1 MLPHHGQFL
10 EPPFRLWRSG
20 TAVQRISYFACAIER
35 TAIRPKDMALE
46 KAVPVM

>member
-1 MLPHHGQFL
+1 MLPHHVLFR
-10 EPPFRLWRSG
+10 EPPFRLRRSG
-20 TAVQRISYFACAIER
+20 TAVLRINYFACAIER